1 MDTEEIATE
10 IVRIRRRLAELND
23 QVEGHNDTD
32 SDDERAQL
40 HDRLRHLQDV
50 MSGHAAGNE
59 ENDSP
64 ARPDSV
70 HYVPP
75 A

>member
-10 IVRIRRRLAELND
+10 IVRIRRRLAELD
-23 QVEGHNDTD
+23 DRVEGHHDND
-32 SDDERAQL
+32 SDDERTRL

-50 MSGHAAGNE
+50 MSSHAGRNQQQ
-59 ENDSP
+59 DSP
-64 ARPDSV
+64 AQPDSV

>member
-10 IVRIRRRLAELND
+10 IVTIRRRLAELDD
-23 QVEGHNDTD
+23 QVEGHHDTD
-32 SDDERAQL
+32 SDDEHTRL

-50 MSGHAAGNE
+50 MSGRASGDNKE
-59 ENDSP
+59 DSP